1 MERKTYTAPDSFA
14 IGLSTEGSI
23 LSESLPIDSKSN
35 VTSEGGEYGVYS
47 SREIQPTGGGAGL
60 WENMGK

>member
-23 LSESLPIDSKSN
+23 LSESLPIDSKST
-35 VTSEGGEYGVYS
+35 VTSEDGVYS
-47 SREIQPTGGGAGL
+47 SRETQPTGGGAGL

>member
-14 IGLSTEGSI
+14 IGLATENMLALSIGDNSTHAGTEN
-23 LSESLPIDSKSN
+23 E
-35 VTSEGGEYGVYS
+35 VYS
-47 SREIQPTGGGAGL
+47 SREAQPTGGGAGL

>member
-14 IGLSTEGSI
+14 IGLSTENMLALSI
-23 LSESLPIDSKSN
+23 GDNSTHTTTE
-35 VTSEGGEYGVYS
+35 EGEYGVYS
-47 SREIQPTGGGAGL
+47 SRETQPTGGGAGL